1 MNKVLRFILCFIL
14 GVVSHTALAQNQK
27 PLIWDYE
34 ALVAIRENP
43 SEIDNK
49 QFINTYIAKADSC
62 LRLPPYIVTNKKW
75 SYAEDNHYYCTMAPY
90 WWPVEKD
97 GKIVYEGR
105 DGKVNPAS
113 NDLDKYKIDYMAS
126 RMQYFSLAYFFT
138 GKTKYFKAFRNQMD
152 AWFINKR
159 TYMYPNF
166 EYAQIVPGQN
176 ENRGRGVGILEGHPF
191 NTVLDA
197 YRLVSTKKPFNK
209 KRRDAIT
216 KWFTD
221 LGDWM
226 EASDLGIIDS
236 KANSNQGVSYDI
248 TLLNISLF
256 VGNKTRADRIVKD
269 FPSKRINKQ
278 IAADGKQQEELKR
291 TKAFMYSV
299 YNLGFFV
306 DFIRLADAA
315 GYDLYKD
322 NSVRINKSFEYLLPF
337 VNNHI
342 AFPYQQITDWR
353 VPEQNLYIEIGR
365 MRKINSSIESELSLS
380 EKRIIRKADIV
391 F

>member
-1 MNKVLRFILCFIL
+1 MRRRILIIVLTFLYTL
-14 GVVSHTALAQNQK
+14 SLAAQIKQQD

-43 SEIDNK
+43 NTPDNK
-49 QFINTYIAKADSC
+49 RFIQDFIEKADSC
-62 LRLPPYIVTNKKW
+62 LTLPPYVVTNKKW
-75 SYAEDNHYYCTMAPY
+75 SFVEDRHYYCTMAPY

-105 DGKVNPAS
+105 DGQVNPAS
-113 NDLDKYKIDYMAS
+113 NDLDKYKIDYMAL
-126 RMQYFSLAYFFT
+126 RLQYFSLAYFFT
-138 GKTKYFKAFRNQMD
+138 GKSKYYKAFRSQMD
-152 AWFINKR
+152 AWFINKKTR
-159 TYMYPNF
+159 MYPNF

-176 ENRGRGVGILEGHPF
+176 NNRGRGVGILEGHPF

-197 YRLVSTKKPFNK
+197 YRLINTKKQFNK

-216 KWFTD
+216 KWFTE

-226 EASDLGIIDS
+226 ETSDLGIIDS

-256 VGNKTRADRIVKD
+256 VGNKVRADKIVRD
-269 FPSKRINKQ
+269 FHTKRINKQ
-278 IAADGKQQEELKR
+278 IASDGKQQEELKR

-299 YNLGFFV
+299 YNLTFFV

-315 GYDLYKD
+315 GYNLYED
-322 NSVRINKSFEYLLPF
+322 NKERINSAFQYLLPF
-337 VNNHI
+337 VDNYS

-353 VPEQNLYIEIGR
+353 VSEENLLDQIER
-365 MRKINSSIESELSLS
+365 MKRINHSIDKDLKVSKKIKNSIESV
-380 EKRIIRKADIV
+380 V